1 MPIIPKEES
10 ASYQR
15 WHIDSFDPPSLA
27 PPRKPPPEPETLPNP
42 DEPPAPMLDGIPLP
56 TAESLAQ
63 IHEEARNEGYREGL
77 AAGEA
82 AGYEAGMARAR
93 TEAEHLAQLAGNFT
107 QALASLDQNIA
118 DAVLD
123 LALTVARQ
131 VLQQQL
137 DIRPESILS
146 VIRSALTSLPL
157 HHGTINLLT
166 HPEDARLIREQMG
179 HQLNQS
185 GWHLIEDQTME
196 RGGCLVRAGT
206 SEVDATF
213 ATRWRRVLESLG
225 KTNDPN
231 AA

>member
-15 WHIDSFDPPSLA
+15 WQIDSFDAPPLA
-27 PPRKPPPEPETLPNP
+27 PPRKPPAEPETVSTP
-42 DEPPAPMLDGIPLP
+42 EEAPAPILDGIPLP

-63 IHEEARNEGYREGL
+63 IHEEARSEGYREGL

-82 AGYEAGMARAR
+82 AGYEAGLARAHAQ
-93 TEAEHLAQLAGNFT
+93 AEHVAQLAENFT
-107 QALASLDQNIA
+107 QALATLDQKVA
-118 DAVLD
+118 DAVLE

-137 DIRPESILS
+137 ETRPDSILA

-157 HHGTINLLT
+157 HHGTINILT
-166 HPEDARLIREQMG
+166 HPEDAHLIREQMG
-179 HQLNQS
+179 HQLTQS

-225 KTNDPN
+225 KSNDPN